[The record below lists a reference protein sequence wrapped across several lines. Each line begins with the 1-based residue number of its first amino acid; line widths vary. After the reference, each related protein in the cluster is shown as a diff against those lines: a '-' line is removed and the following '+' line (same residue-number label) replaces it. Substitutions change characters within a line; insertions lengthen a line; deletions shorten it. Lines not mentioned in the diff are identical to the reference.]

1 MPHPHASQPSELAR
15 YVAIIEDAGPD
26 FAVSVWFPD
35 LPGCFSAG
43 DTLDEALANATEAV
57 ALWFEDIEGEG
68 RSVPR
73 ARTPSELKA
82 DPEIAAEMAKY
93 VIALIPAPDVVLQPA
108 AE

>member
-1 MPHPHASQPSELAR
+1 MPH

-26 FAVSVWFPD
+26 HAVGVWFPD

-43 DTLDEALANATEAV
+43 DTLDEAMTNAPEAL
-57 ALWFEDIEGEG
+57 ALWIESMVEDGKAI
-68 RSVPR
+68 PH

-82 DPEIAAEMAKY
+82 DAEVAADMAADA
-93 VIALIPAPDVVLQPA
+93 IALIPAPRRAFRPA

>member
-1 MPHPHASQPSELAR
+1 MTH

-26 FAVSVWFPD
+26 HAIGVWFPD

-43 DTLDEALANATEAV
+43 DTLDEALASAPEAV
-57 ALWFEDIEGEG
+57 ALWLEELDKDG
-68 RSVPR
+68 RAIPR

-82 DPEIAAEMAKY
+82 DPEIAAEMANY
-93 VIALIPAPDVVLQPA
+93 AIALIPAPDVALQPA

>member
-1 MPHPHASQPSELAR
+1 MTH

-26 FAVSVWFPD
+26 FAVGVWFPD

-43 DTLDEALANATEAV
+43 DTLDEALANAPEAV
-57 ALWFEDIEGEG
+57 ALWFEDIEEEG

-82 DPEIAAEMAKY
+82 DPEIAADMAKY
-93 VIALIPAPDVVLQPA
+93 AIALIPAPDVALQPA

>member
-1 MPHPHASQPSELAR
+1 MTH
-15 YVAIIEDAGPD
+15 YVAFIEDAGPD
-26 FAVSVWFPD
+26 FAVGVWFPD
-35 LPGCFSAG
+35 LSGCFSAG
-43 DTLDEALANATEAV
+43 DTLDEALANAPEAV
-57 ALWFEDIEGEG
+57 ALWFEDIEEEG

-93 VIALIPAPDVVLQPA
+93 VIALIPAPDVALQPA